1 MKSIEQMVGSS
12 TKELKDSRIKSTLKA
27 FASVSEQEIQAAVVD
42 FRSARIEFDKLMDMG
57 DDTTMDI
64 AVKIRE
70 QNPKEFV
77 SKVNEVASDL
87 VMQARAI
94 DIMVAIH
101 NQLYP
106 DNTVAGLDSNDI
118 EGLEDAIYP
127 KRPE

>member
-27 FASVSEQEIQAAVVD
+27 FASVSGQEIQAAVVD
-42 FRSARIEFDKLMDMG
+42 FRSVRIEFDKLMDMG

-106 DNTVAGLDSNDI
+106 DNTVVGLDSNDI

>member
-1 MKSIEQMVGSS
+1 MKSIEQTIGASS
-12 TKELKDSRIKSTLKA
+12 KELKEHRIKSTLKA
-27 FASVSEQEIQAAVVD
+27 FASISEQEIQAAIVD
-42 FRSARIEFDKLMDMG
+42 YRSARIEFDKLMDMG

-77 SKVNEVASDL
+77 TKVNETASDL

-94 DIMVAIH
+94 DIMIAIH

-106 DNTVAGLDSNDI
+106 DNTVTGLDSNDI

>member
-1 MKSIEQMVGSS
+1 MKSIEQTIGASS
-12 TKELKDSRIKSTLKA
+12 KELKEYRIKSTLKA
-27 FASVSEQEIQAAVVD
+27 FASVSEQEIQAAIVD

-77 SKVNEVASDL
+77 SRVNEAASDL

-106 DNTVAGLDSNDI
+106 DNSVKGLDSNDI

>member
-1 MKSIEQMVGSS
+1 MKSIEQTTGASS
-12 TKELKDSRIKSTLKA
+12 KELKEQRIKSTLRA
-27 FASVSEQEIQAAVVD
+27 FASISEQEIQAAVVEY
-42 FRSARIEFDKLMDMG
+42 RSARIDFDKLMDMG

-77 SKVNEVASDL
+77 SKVNEMASNL

-106 DNTVAGLDSNDI
+106 NNTIIGLDLNDI

>member
-1 MKSIEQMVGSS
+1 MKSIEQTIGASS
-12 TKELKDSRIKSTLKA
+12 KELKEYRIKSTLKA
-27 FASVSEQEIQAAVVD
+27 FASISEQEIQAAIVD

-77 SKVNEVASDL
+77 SRVNEAASDL

-106 DNTVAGLDSNDI
+106 DNSVKGLDSNDI